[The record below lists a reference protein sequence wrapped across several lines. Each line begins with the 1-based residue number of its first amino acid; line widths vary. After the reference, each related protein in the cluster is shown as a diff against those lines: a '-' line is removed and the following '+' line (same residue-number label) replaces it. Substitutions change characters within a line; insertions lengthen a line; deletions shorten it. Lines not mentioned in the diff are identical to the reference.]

1 MRNVKLKLTLSV
13 FVILLSIFT
22 VQIALAQEKSV
33 VSGYV
38 KDSST
43 GEVLIGAT
51 VYAKGTTIGTTTN
64 SYGFYSLNLP
74 KGSYTLIYS
83 YISYNDAVKDVDL
96 SKGIQLN
103 VELQPS
109 SVQIGE
115 VVISRD
121 KANANVTR
129 PEMSM
134 VKLEMKKIRQIP
146 ALMGEADVIKSIQL
160 LLGVIGA
167 VEGSSGFSVR
177 GGAMDHNLILLDE
190 ATVYNASH
198 LMGFFSVF
206 NNDAIKDVTLYKGDM
221 PASMG
226 GRLASVLDVRM
237 KEGNSKEF
245 VAAGGIG
252 SLSSRLTLE
261 GPIVKDKCSFIVSGR
276 RTYIDIF
283 FPLMNNDDM
292 NSNKLYFYD
301 LNAKVNYTLNENNR
315 IFVSG
320 YFGRDMFGSGE
331 MGFGYGNRTFT
342 TRWNH
347 VFGHKLFMNTTLI
360 RSNYNYL
367 LESDSND
374 ANAFKWDSEMK
385 ETGLKIDFSIAA
397 NTHHN
402 LKFGVSSSYFSFS
415 PGVVKGTNDD
425 SFIKYWAIPKNYAL
439 EHAIYLMDE
448 YHVDKFIFKYG
459 LRYSIFQ
466 NIGKARSLVLD
477 DNYKVVDYKDYKSGD
492 IYNTYS
498 NPEPRLG
505 ITYVLNDQSSIK
517 TSYSHT
523 VQYIQQASNSQA
535 GNPLDIWF
543 SASPNIKPQVADQ
556 WALGYFRNF
565 FDNSLETSAEV
576 YYKKMDKLIDFK
588 DFASLLLNDEMEADI
603 RAGKGHSYGME
614 LYARFAKNK
623 FDGWVSYTYSRTY
636 RKTPNVNYGD
646 TYKAAYDKPHNLS
659 LVFTYNFSKR
669 ASLSANWQIATGQAY
684 SKPVGRVVYENTVIP
699 VYSVRNDGRFPV
711 YHRLDLSFTLKSR
724 RNTSHRWQGE
734 WNFSV
739 INAYNRKNP
748 WTIYFEQDVDKP
760 DETHARMI
768 YFPMIPSVTYNFKF

>member
-1 MRNVKLKLTLSV
+1 M
-13 FVILLSIFT
+13 
-22 VQIALAQEKSV
+22 
-33 VSGYV
+33 
-38 KDSST
+38 
-43 GEVLIGAT
+43 
-51 VYAKGTTIGTTTN
+51 
-64 SYGFYSLNLP
+64 
-74 KGSYTLIYS
+74 
-83 YISYNDAVKDVDL
+83 
-96 SKGIQLN
+96 
-103 VELQPS
+103 
-109 SVQIGE
+109 
-115 VVISRD
+115 
-121 KANANVTR
+121 
-129 PEMSM
+129 
-134 VKLEMKKIRQIP
+134 
-146 ALMGEADVIKSIQL
+146 
-160 LLGVIGA
+160 
-167 VEGSSGFSVR
+167 
-177 GGAMDHNLILLDE
+177 
-190 ATVYNASH
+190 
-198 LMGFFSVF
+198 
-206 NNDAIKDVTLYKGDM
+206 
-221 PASMG
+221 
-226 GRLASVLDVRM
+226 
-237 KEGNSKEF
+237 
-245 VAAGGIG
+245 
-252 SLSSRLTLE
+252 
-261 GPIVKDKCSFIVSGR
+261 
-276 RTYIDIF
+276 
-283 FPLMNNDDM
+283 
-292 NSNKLYFYD
+292 
-301 LNAKVNYTLNENNR
+301 
-315 IFVSG
+315 
-320 YFGRDMFGSGE
+320 
-331 MGFGYGNRTFT
+331 
-342 TRWNH
+342 
-347 VFGHKLFMNTTLI
+347 
-360 RSNYNYL
+360 
-367 LESDSND
+367 
-374 ANAFKWDSEMK
+374 
-385 ETGLKIDFSIAA
+385 
-397 NTHHN
+397 
-402 LKFGVSSSYFSFS
+402 
-415 PGVVKGTNDD
+415 
-425 SFIKYWAIPKNYAL
+425 
-439 EHAIYLMDE
+439 
-448 YHVDKFIFKYG
+448 
-459 LRYSIFQ
+459 
-466 NIGKARSLVLD
+466 
-477 DNYKVVDYKDYKSGD
+477 VDYKDYKSGD